1 MENYIAN
8 IDWAL
13 VISITI
19 IAIAAILIFIKVNL
33 KICEPNEILI
43 FSGRKRKLPSGEVVG
58 YRVIRGGYGL
68 RVPLL
73 ERVSRLSLSIIP
85 ITLEIE
91 GALSN
96 GMIPLSIVA
105 IAHVK
110 IASKEGGG
118 LENAVERLL
127 GKPSSEVETIAKN
140 TIEGVLRGV
149 IATFTPEEA
158 NYKRLEL
165 EKKVYDLAKDELM
178 KLGFTLDSV
187 KIEEIKDSQGYLD
200 AVGRQRN
207 AIVKRDARIKEAEAE
222 AEAKIVEYNARKKAS
237 DVEFQS
243 RIAIEEY
250 ENNFRERKA
259 LLNESTFQKEVR
271 AEYAKKLAELKHL
284 NELEELKKDVNA
296 KKYTAEVIIPAEA
309 EKKAQELK
317 AMGQSSYL
325 KEQGIAMAEAVSKM
339 RAEWQNGNTKELFML
354 HLLPNI
360 VDSVSTV
367 LKDNLKVEKLVVM
380 GDGGIP
386 KHVGDVTSTVV
397 SFIEQ
402 IKTATGMDL
411 TKILDEKKSLPV
423 KKELE

>member
-1 MENYIAN
+1 MENYIAH

-13 VISITI
+13 VISIAI

-96 GMIPLSIVA
+96 GMIPLSIMA

-127 GKPSSEVETIAKN
+127 GKPSSEIETIAKN

-158 NYKRLEL
+158 NYQRLEL

-243 RIAIEEY
+243 KIAIEEY

-284 NELEELKKDVNA
+284 TEVEELKKDVNA
-296 KKYTAEVIIPAEA
+296 KRYTAEVIIPAEA

-317 AMGQSSYL
+317 AMGKSSYL
-325 KEQGIAMAEAVSKM
+325 KEQGIAMAEAVNKM

-354 HLLPNI
+354 HILPNI

-423 KKELE
+423 KKELD

>member
-1 MENYIAN
+1 MDVNLVN

-13 VISITI
+13 VISVAV
-19 IAIAAILIFIKVNL
+19 IAIVVMLIYVKVNL

-43 FSGRKRKLPSGEVVG
+43 FSGRRRKLSSGEIVG
-58 YRVIRGGYGL
+58 YRIIRGGYGL
-68 RVPLL
+68 RVPLI
-73 ERVSRLSLSIIP
+73 EKVNRLSLSIIS

-110 IASKEGGG
+110 IASKEGQG

-127 GKPSSEVETIAKN
+127 GKPSLEIETIAKN

-158 NYKRLEL
+158 NYNRLEL
-165 EKKVYDLAKDELM
+165 EKKVFELAKDELM

-207 AIVKRDARIKEAEAE
+207 AIVRRDARIKEAEAE
-222 AEAKIVEYNARKKAS
+222 AEAKVVEYNSRKKAS

-243 RIAIEEY
+243 RTAMEEY
-250 ENNFRERKA
+250 ESLFRERKA
-259 LLNESTFQKEVR
+259 ALDESTYQKEVK
-271 AEYAKKLAELKHL
+271 AEYAKKLAELRNL
-284 NELEELKKDVNA
+284 NELEDLKKDVNT

-317 AMGQSSYL
+317 AAGESSYL
-325 KEQGIAMAEAVSKM
+325 KEQGIAMAEAVNKM

-360 VDSVSTV
+360 VDNVSRV

-380 GDGGIP
+380 GEGGIP
-386 KHVGDVTSTVV
+386 RHIGDVTSSVV

-402 IKTATGMDL
+402 IKTATGVDL

-423 KKELE
+423 KKEME